1 MIRINL
7 LPQPRPKARRVA
19 SAGPASSSFQAV
31 VLLIGALAGLG
42 LLAALYMFNASALTR
57 KQEEVRRLTQRKQEL
72 ERIKLEVEGFQ
83 RQKAMLDQRIAVIQ
97 DLQRNKVGGQ
107 ELLDAVANTVVRT
120 ETLWLTTMDRKGNAL
135 TFEGTAASLT
145 AVANFITQ
153 LRRSGYFGNVE
164 IKESKQD
171 DRNKDVQTFNFIL
184 SAEFALPATQQ
195 QQQQPPQ
202 QAPSGRPPAGKTT

>member
-19 SAGPASSSFQAV
+19 AGPASSSFQSI

-42 LLAALYMFNASALTR
+42 LLAALYMFNASQLTR

-120 ETLWLTTMDRKGNAL
+120 ETLWLTQMDRKGNAL

-153 LRRSGYFGNVE
+153 LQRSGYFGNVE
-164 IKESKQD
+164 IKESRQD
-171 DRNKDVQTFNFIL
+171 ATNKDVQIFIFSL
-184 SAEFALPATQQ
+184 SADFALPTTQP
-195 QQQQPPQ
+195 QQQQP
-202 QAPSGRPPAGKTT
+202 APSGQPPAGKKT

>member
-1 MIRINL
+1 M
-7 LPQPRPKARRVA
+7 
-19 SAGPASSSFQAV
+19 
-31 VLLIGALAGLG
+31 LLIGALAGLG
-42 LLAALYMFNASALTR
+42 LLAALYMFNASQLTR

-120 ETLWLTTMDRKGNAL
+120 ETLWLTQMDRKGNAL

-153 LRRSGYFGNVE
+153 LQRSGYFGNVE
-164 IKESKQD
+164 IKESRQD
-171 DRNKDVQTFNFIL
+171 ATNKDVQIFIFSL
-184 SAEFALPATQQ
+184 SADFALPTTQP
-195 QQQQPPQ
+195 QQQQP
-202 QAPSGRPPAGKTT
+202 APSGQPPAGKKT

>member
-7 LPQPRPKARRVA
+7 LPQPRPKARRA
-19 SAGPASSSFQAV
+19 AAGPASSSFQSI

-42 LLAALYMFNASALTR
+42 LLAALYMFNASQLTR

-120 ETLWLTTMDRKGNAL
+120 ETLWLTQMDRKGNAL

-153 LRRSGYFGNVE
+153 LQRSGYFGNVE
-164 IKESKQD
+164 IKESRQD
-171 DRNKDVQTFNFIL
+171 ATNKDVQIFIFSL
-184 SAEFALPATQQ
+184 SADFALPTTQP
-195 QQQQPPQ
+195 QQQQP
-202 QAPSGRPPAGKTT
+202 APSGQPPAGKKT